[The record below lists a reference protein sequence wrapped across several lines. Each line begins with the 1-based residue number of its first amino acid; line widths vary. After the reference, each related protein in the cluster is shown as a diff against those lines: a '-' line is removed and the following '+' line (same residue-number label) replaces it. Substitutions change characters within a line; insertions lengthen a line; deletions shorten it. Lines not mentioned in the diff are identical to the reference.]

1 MSVHAVVRTPALC
14 EAGVMTC
21 PSCGQRKGRRS
32 CPALGQTICTVCCG
46 TKRLVEID
54 CPDDCPHL
62 TSAREH
68 PAAQVKRQ
76 QERDVAVLYPSIR
89 HLTER
94 QYQLFFL
101 IHTAISRH
109 IPEGFSRI
117 VDDDVAQAAGAV
129 ASTLETA
136 ARGVIYEHSPASMPA
151 QRLAT
156 ELTALLGQIRAQGG
170 TVSDAEAAIALRAV
184 EQGASDVKKV
194 DATETAYVALVARL
208 LQVRRA
214 QGASKETEKKPSPL
228 IMP

>member
-1 MSVHAVVRTPALC
+1 MC
-14 EAGVMTC
+14 EAEAMTC

-32 CPALGQTICTVCCG
+32 CPALSQTICTVCCA

-62 TSAREH
+62 ASAREH

-76 QERDVAVLYPSIR
+76 QERDVAMLFPSIR

-101 IHTAISRH
+101 FHTAIARH
-109 IPEGFSRI
+109 VPEGFSRI
-117 VDDDVAQAAGAV
+117 VDDDVAQAAQAV

-136 ARGVIYEHSPASMPA
+136 ARGVIYEHAPSSLPA

-156 ELTALLGQIRAQGG
+156 DLRTLLIQIRAQGG
-170 TVSDAEAAIALRAV
+170 TVSDAEAAITLRAV
-184 EQGASDVKKV
+184 EQGAKDVRKA
-194 DATETAYVALVARL
+194 DGANETAYLTLMARL

-214 QGASKETEKKPSPL
+214 QASAQKDPEKKGSPL
-228 IMP
+228 ILP

>member
-1 MSVHAVVRTPALC
+1 MS
-14 EAGVMTC
+14 C

-32 CPALGQTICTVCCG
+32 CPALGQTICTVCCA

-89 HLTER
+89 RLTER
-94 QYQLFFL
+94 QHQLFFL
-101 IHTAISRH
+101 FHTAIARH
-109 IPEGFSRI
+109 TPEGFSRL

-136 ARGVIYEHSPASMPA
+136 SRGVIYEHSPSSMPA

-156 ELTALLGQIRAQGG
+156 DLTALLAQIREQGG
-170 TVSDAEAAIALRAV
+170 KVSDAEAAIALRAI
-184 EQGASDVKKV
+184 EQGAKDVKS
-194 DATETAYVALVARL
+194 DEGSETAYVALIARL

-214 QGASKETEKKPSPL
+214 QGSPKEAEKKPSPL
-228 IMP
+228 ILP

>member
-1 MSVHAVVRTPALC
+1 
-14 EAGVMTC
+14 
-21 PSCGQRKGRRS
+21 
-32 CPALGQTICTVCCG
+32 VCCA

-54 CPDDCPHL
+54 CPDNCPHL

-101 IHTAISRH
+101 LHTAISRH
-109 IPEGFSRI
+109 VPEGFSRI

-136 ARGVIYEHSPASMPA
+136 ARGVIYEHTPSSMPA

-170 TVSDAEAAIALRAV
+170 TVSDAEAAIALRAI

-194 DATETAYVALVARL
+194 DGTETAYVALVARL

-214 QGASKETEKKPSPL
+214 QGAPREPEKKPSPL